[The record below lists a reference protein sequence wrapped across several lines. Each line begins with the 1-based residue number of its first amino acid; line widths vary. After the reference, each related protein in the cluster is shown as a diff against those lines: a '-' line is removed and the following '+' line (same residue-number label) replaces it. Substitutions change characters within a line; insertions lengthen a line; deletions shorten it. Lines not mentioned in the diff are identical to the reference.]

1 MKATNEL
8 VYRGILCKQVDSDVW
23 GIVIGQNEYL
33 YPTFEDAKCA
43 INTLHEE
50 CSKNCFGVQ
59 LVNGSGVKRKKSGYV
74 VLIICVAV
82 FLFFFFLAAGSDSTD
97 TPKATKSPVP
107 AVATSTATPTV
118 KPTAKPTE
126 APTNTPTPTPHP
138 TDGENTFTVEHDEEY
153 YATQD
158 YIYKFLTDK
167 GYEVDTFLTVPNIG
181 RIEDDDP
188 DDLTVPWYAIVKHNG
203 EWTQFTVLLFN
214 GEVTFIRPT
223 K

>member
-8 VYRGILCKQVDSDVW
+8 VYRGILCKQVDNDVW

-59 LVNGSGVKRKKSGYV
+59 LVNGSVVKRKKSGYV
-74 VLIICVAV
+74 VLIICIAV

-107 AVATSTATPTV
+107 AVATSTATPT
-118 KPTAKPTE
+118 TQ
-126 APTNTPTPTPHP
+126 PTN
-138 TDGENTFTVEHDEEY
+138 DENAFTVEHNEEY

-158 YIYKFLTDK
+158 YIYKFLTGK
-167 GYEVDTFLTVPNIG
+167 GYEVQVITGVPNIG
-181 RIEDDDP
+181 RYEDDD
-188 DDLTVPWYAIVKHNG
+188 LTDSYVGWYAYVKHNG
-203 EWTQFTVLLFN
+203 DWQEFVVLLRN
-214 GEVTFIRPT
+214 GEVSAIRPN